1 MSMFSRMASNAGWG
15 KIKGI
20 AGQALRGDILGLQR
34 MGRFQQRAMGRA
46 MAGKGV
52 DWRGMGSYMKG
63 HFAGRGYT
71 GPGGRAAA
79 VGVRGLH
86 QAAGLGAMYATADFF
101 NPWGLGWGD

>member
-46 MAGKGV
+46 MAGK
-52 DWRGMGSYMKG
+52 S
-63 HFAGRGYT
+63 
-71 GPGGRAAA
+71 
-79 VGVRGLH
+79 GL
-86 QAAGLGAMYATADFF
+86 ARNG
-101 NPWGLGWGD
+101 